1 MSAWAARPPERLPA
15 WQRLG
20 ALAEKGR
27 RAGVG
32 NRFEDF
38 SARLGPLL
46 VDYSRQR
53 IDDDVRRCLVALA
66 VESGLEAAIDDL
78 FAGAPINN
86 TEQRAAG
93 HTVLR
98 QPKDACP
105 PHAAR
110 MRERFLEIAQGVRDG
125 SRRGFTGRPF
135 ECVLHIGI
143 GGSHLGPELCLQ
155 ALGSSPDAPAIRF
168 LANVDGA
175 AGTAALAGLDPATTL
190 VVVAS
195 KSFKTLET
203 RLNAQL
209 AKSWFLERTCNPE
222 AFAKHFLAATANMQ
236 AAREFGLPAAN
247 CLDIGDSTGGR
258 FSLWSA
264 AGLPVA
270 VALGRAGFEDL
281 LAGAHLVDRHF
292 QDAPLDANLPLLLAL
307 LQVWNT
313 NFGGAATHAVLAY
326 DHRLRALPSYLQQL
340 EMESNGKS
348 VRRDG
353 EPTGTHT
360 APVVWGGEE
369 TNGQHAFHQ
378 LLHQGTRA
386 FSADLIACIR
396 PGHRL
401 PDHHRWLLAN
411 CLAQGEAMRDGERA
425 LSRGSARGLAPSQ
438 GRALSR
444 GSARG
449 LAPSQENAEEPHR
462 RVAGD
467 RPTTTILLDALTPR
481 ALGALLALYEHK
493 TFCLGAL
500 WQVNSF
506 DQWGVELGK
515 ALAEPI
521 HAQLAAAPRSAQA
534 LVTAGLLATIKAR
547 S

>member
-1 MSAWAARPPERLPA
+1 MSPWAAKAPERLPA

-20 ALAEKGR
+20 TLAER
-27 RAGVG
+27 DRQAGAG

-53 IDDDVRRCLVALA
+53 IDAEVRQALVALA
-66 VESGLEAAIDDL
+66 EESGLPAAIRDL
-78 FAGAPINN
+78 FTGARVNN
-86 TEQRAAG
+86 TEGRTAG

-98 QPKDACP
+98 QPTDACP
-105 PHAAR
+105 PQAAR
-110 MRERFLEIAQGVRDG
+110 MRERFLDIAQDMRDG
-125 SRRGFTGRPF
+125 SRRGFDGRPF

-155 ALGSSPDAPAIRF
+155 ALGASPNAPEVRF
-168 LANVDGA
+168 LANVDGE
-175 AGTAALAGLDPATTL
+175 AGRAALAGLDPATTL

-195 KSFKTLET
+195 KNFKTLET
-203 RLNAQL
+203 RLNTEL

-222 AFAKHFLAATANMQ
+222 AVAKHFLAATANAQ
-236 AAREFGLPAAN
+236 AAVDSGLPAAN
-247 CLDIGDSTGGR
+247 CLDIGESTGGR

-264 AGLPVA
+264 VGLPIA
-270 VALGRAGFEDL
+270 IALGRAGFEEL
-281 LAGAHLVDRHF
+281 LAGAHLVDCHF
-292 QDAPLDANLPLLLAL
+292 EDAPLDKNLPVLLGL
-307 LQVWNT
+307 LQVWNS
-313 NFGGAATHAVLAY
+313 NFGGAASHAVLAY

-348 VRRDG
+348 ARRDG
-353 EPTGTHT
+353 APSGTHT
-360 APVVWGGEE
+360 SPVVWGGEE

-396 PGHRL
+396 HRHRW

-411 CLAQGEAMRDGERA
+411 CLAQGKALREGGEH
-425 LSRGSARGLAPSQ
+425 
-438 GRALSR
+438 
-444 GSARG
+444 
-449 LAPSQENAEEPHR
+449 EEPHR
-462 RVAGD
+462 RVPGD
-467 RPTTTILLDALTPR
+467 RPTTTILLDELTPR

-500 WQVNSF
+500 WQVNAF

-515 ALAEPI
+515 TLAEPI
-521 HAQLAAAPRSAQA
+521 HAQLGAAAPPSAQDSS
-534 LVTAGLLATIKAR
+534 TAGLLATIKAR
-547 S
+547 G

>member
-1 MSAWAARPPERLPA
+1 MSAWAAKPPQRLPA

-20 ALAEKGR
+20 ALAESGR
-27 RAGVG
+27 RAGAG

-53 IDDDVRRCLVALA
+53 IDDEVRRCLVALA
-66 VESGLEAAIDDL
+66 AESGLEAAIDDL

-86 TEQRAAG
+86 TEQRTAG

-105 PHAAR
+105 PHAAQ
-110 MRERFLEIAQGVRDG
+110 MRERFLQIAQDVRDG
-125 SRRGFTGRPF
+125 GRRGFTGRPF

-209 AKSWFLERTCNPE
+209 AKSWFLERTCSPE
-222 AFAKHFLAATANMQ
+222 AFAKHFLAATTNMQ

-264 AGLPVA
+264 VGLPVA

-292 QDAPLDANLPLLLAL
+292 QDAPLDENLPLLLAL

-396 PGHRL
+396 HRHRL

-411 CLAQGEAMRDGERA
+411 CLAQGEAMQE
-425 LSRGSARGLAPSQ
+425 GSEG
-438 GRALSR
+438 
-444 GSARG
+444 
-449 LAPSQENAEEPHR
+449 EEPHR

-467 RPTTTILLDALTPR
+467 RATTTILLDALTPR

-500 WQVNSF
+500 WQVNAF

-521 HAQLAAAPRSAQA
+521 HAELAAAGRSAQA
-534 LVTAGLLATIKAR
+534 PPTAGLLATIKAR